1 MILLFLSV
9 WAIIIALNEVLF
21 AAQPFSMISIAA
33 ALPHTLMFSV
43 VLSAAVYVAK
53 KKILDA
59 IDKGQPI
66 DKRFVADLTP
76 EVGHELNAMRKQLTR
91 MDEQQLRGQSARAQ
105 ALARARARA
114 RAQGRKGNKKGK
126 LTAQE
131 IEQANRER
139 LAQNRDTYGHLYQTA
154 QAKLRQD
161 ELKKQRARQKAHAKA
176 TQSKEA
182 RARAALKSGQVAV
195 AAARKAAQAQDSG
208 SSFLSG
214 LFSQSDPNDF
224 VKQAHAQHLEQSQER
239 AEVQQGQIKAKVDKL
254 AAAQKAAAASTTPS
268 AAATA
273 AQKRAQE
280 EQARARRQAKI
291 DALGAISS
299 EDKLRQEQEL
309 KERKAKEAAAAKAKQ
324 AKAVQEQAKLQQLK
338 QSLDPNASR
347 AEIKAQTQKIK
358 EQGSAAKAAA
368 EKAAAEK
375 AAAEQKAAAEKA
387 AAEKAAAEKA
397 AAEKAAAEKAA
408 AEKAAAE
415 KAAQQAAAQKAAQS
429 KAQREADTAA
439 FMQGAT
445 AAVQQSAKS
454 VSDLERLQAQAQHMQ
469 GSEAKG
475 AAKAAA
481 ASVGYMDQLII
492 PKSDNIDASGLKK
505 HQGPKRGA
513 GLDTSAL
520 KRVGEIQDSSPST
533 FNPPQLVKKPVQGAG
548 VSSAGGARFLNS
560 NSTRSAMKVESS
572 KGGAAAAPSA
582 QMAGAAFGT
591 TLQNDA
597 TIERGKANTLDF
609 ASYQANARERAL
621 GRAQTPKAT
630 AQAQHMAAATHR
642 SVTGMN
648 MNTQTQAPTGGKL
661 TAPGNRMAFKA
672 QMQRPGLA
680 STHLGD
686 NGPLRQVVA
695 GTKPVVG
702 PTRDT
707 LPKVLPSP
715 GIESIQTAP
724 KLRAKRVI
732 NATNSS
738 KNDEHFQKVQ
748 KRDDMYKRELNFVD
762 EAPSKEKMEALAAQ
776 TDKLHAQDH
785 ADAYSKVQETTA
797 KSQGQGEHHFKRA
810 RARPSD
816 KLRADEQV

>member
-76 EVGHELNAMRKQLTR
+76 EVGHELNAMRKQLSR

-105 ALARARARA
+105 ALARARARS

-126 LTAQE
+126 LTPQE

-176 TQSKEA
+176 VQSKEA

-214 LFSQSDPNDF
+214 IFGQSDPNDF
-224 VKQAHAQHLEQSQER
+224 VKQAHAQHLEQSQAR
-239 AEVQQGQIKAKVDKL
+239 AQSQQGKIKAKVDKL
-254 AAAQKAAAASTTPS
+254 AAAQKTAPSAPPS

-291 DALGAISS
+291 EALGAISS
-299 EDKLRQEQEL
+299 EDKIRQEQEL
-309 KERKAKEAAAAKAKQ
+309 KERKAKEVAAAKAKQ
-324 AKAVQEQAKLQQLK
+324 AKAVQEQAQLQQLK
-338 QSLDPNASR
+338 HSLDPNASR
-347 AEIKAQTQKIK
+347 AEVKAQTQKIK

-368 EKAAAEK
+368 EKK
-375 AAAEQKAAAEKA
+375 AAEQKAAAEKA
-387 AAEKAAAEKA
+387 
-397 AAEKAAAEKAA
+397 
-408 AEKAAAE
+408 
-415 KAAQQAAAQKAAQS
+415 AAAQKAAQS

-439 FMQGAT
+439 FMQGAN

-469 GSEAKG
+469 GAGAQGAPKG
-475 AAKAAA
+475 PA

-492 PKSDNIDASGLKK
+492 PKSDNVDASGLKK

-533 FNPPQLVKKPVQGAG
+533 FNPPQLVKESVQGSG

-560 NSTRSAMKVESS
+560 NSTRSAMKVEGSS
-572 KGGAAAAPSA
+572 SGAAAAPNA
-582 QMAGAAFGT
+582 KMAGAAFGT

-648 MNTQTQAPTGGKL
+648 MNTQTQAPAGGKL
-661 TAPGNRMAFKA
+661 TAPGNRAAFTA

-702 PTRDT
+702 PARDT

-732 NATNSS
+732 NATNNA

-797 KSQGQGEHHFKRA
+797 KSQGPGEHHFKRA

>member
-114 RAQGRKGNKKGK
+114 RAQGRKDNKKGK

-291 DALGAISS
+291 EALGAISS

-358 EQGSAAKAAA
+358 EQGSAA
-368 EKAAAEK
+368 
-375 AAAEQKAAAEKA
+375 KAAAEKA

-505 HQGPKRGA
+505 HQWPKRGA

-648 MNTQTQAPTGGKL
+648 MNTQTQAPAGGKL